1 MPTELQRWQS
11 RSVARLADE
20 VWHRTLSRVRGE
32 FAEMPCLR
40 VTADQARVL
49 MGLDET
55 ATSWVLSCLIREGFL
70 DQTPEGQFVKRK
82 PSL

>member
-1 MPTELQRWQS
+1 MRTGLQTWYA
-11 RSVARLADE
+11 RSGDRLPDD

-40 VTADQARVL
+40 VTAEQARVL
-49 MGLDET
+49 MGLDVTET
-55 ATSWVLSCLIREGFL
+55 WWVLNCLIREGFL
-70 DQTPEGQFVKRK
+70 DETPSGEFVKRK

>member
-11 RSVARLADE
+11 RSAVRLADE

-40 VTADQARVL
+40 VTADQARLL
-49 MGLDET
+49 MGLDRI
-55 ATSWVLSCLIREGFL
+55 ATSWVLSCLTREGFL
-70 DQTPEGQFVKRK
+70 DETPDGQYVRRK
-82 PSL
+82 ASL

>member
-1 MPTELQRWQS
+1 MPTSLQTWHT
-11 RSVARLADE
+11 RSTARLPDE

-40 VTADQARVL
+40 VTAEQARVL
-49 MGLDET
+49 MGLDKT
-55 ATSWVLSCLIREGFL
+55 ATSWVLSCLTREGYL
-70 DQTPEGQFVKRK
+70 EQTPDGQFVRRK